1 MQIIVVQAVL
11 ILIAL
16 LVLML
21 FINNRHKKQM
31 DELMKIRQ
39 QIEVL
44 NSIPVKEPVA
54 DETIRDGESADDSVC
69 EAEDSEVTRDD
80 AASQEQA
87 VTEIIQLTEEKQ
99 DAEEKEKEL
108 SEASTY
114 NTGKSGKVYTKE
126 ELELLIK
133 E

>member
-1 MQIIVVQAVL
+1 MQIIIVQAVL
-11 ILIAL
+11 ILLAL
-16 LVLML
+16 LIFIL
-21 FINNRHKKQM
+21 FTNNRHKKQM

-39 QIEVL
+39 QLEML
-44 NSIPVKEPVA
+44 NNIHVREPVEDKE
-54 DETIRDGESADDSVC
+54 DEPGEQ
-69 EAEDSEVTRDD
+69 AEGVISEKEGSTEE
-80 AASQEQA
+80 ASQEQA

-99 DAEEKEKEL
+99 DAEENEKGT